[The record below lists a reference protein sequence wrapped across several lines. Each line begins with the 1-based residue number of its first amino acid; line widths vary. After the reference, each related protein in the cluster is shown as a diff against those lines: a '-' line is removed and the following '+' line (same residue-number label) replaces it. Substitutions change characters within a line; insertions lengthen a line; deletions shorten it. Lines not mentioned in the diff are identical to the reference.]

1 MVAFFLPKRTEIQK
15 EGERKR
21 EEGEEERVSK
31 GRGSLNPSFLLSSCQ
46 PRQSIAVKWAL
57 KMEALLYVPL
67 KSSQSQYTG
76 RGQAAGLLG
85 AGYLA
90 DIELNLKPRM

>member
-1 MVAFFLPKRTEIQK
+1 MVAFFLPKRIAIQK

-31 GRGSLNPSFLLSSCQ
+31 GRGILNPSFLLSSCQ

-57 KMEALLYVPL
+57 EMEAFLNVSLQ
-67 KSSQSQYTG
+67 SSQSG
-76 RGQAAGLLG
+76 PAAR
-85 AGYLA
+85 YLA
-90 DIELNLKPRM
+90 DMELNLKLCM